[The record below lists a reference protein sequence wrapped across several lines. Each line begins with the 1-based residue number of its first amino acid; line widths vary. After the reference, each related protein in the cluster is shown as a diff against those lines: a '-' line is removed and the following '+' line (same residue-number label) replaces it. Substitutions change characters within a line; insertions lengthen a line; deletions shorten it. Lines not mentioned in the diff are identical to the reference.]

1 MLHKWESFGVHFQ
14 NPHWV
19 YQKKKKTDYDS
30 FIMVKQNWYKRLVME
45 SIVHR
50 VIGKLSIL
58 LLGEYSTALVGEVAQ
73 VINFLQFFLSFVY
86 VIFMKILPLLLLGLL

>member
-1 MLHKWESFGVHFQ
+1 
-14 NPHWV
+14 
-19 YQKKKKTDYDS
+19 
-30 FIMVKQNWYKRLVME
+30 ME

-86 VIFMKILPLLLLGLL
+86 VIFMKILPLLGLL